1 MKKEELTK
9 LLLESKKYFS
19 KEWLNEYEAFFQEEI
34 LLEFSEKLIQYYKEG
49 VPKKLPLPFFN
60 EETTPLLTESFQ
72 LFKEVLNTLDSGIFD
87 IESSKKELVK
97 TIENIDFKH
106 LLLLLGQRI
115 TSATIQNADGIPP
128 LQTDLL
134 AASFQAYNYQVS
146 KAVRA
151 FEKHAERTTNNFWGI
166 ITGNPKEKEE
176 KVKHILTTILKD
188 KTWWN
193 VFYHYKH
200 ELIYEIRIPS
210 GHGIRWK
217 KSTLEFIG
225 FVEPF
230 LE

>member
-9 LLLESKKYFS
+9 LLLESKIFFS

-34 LLEFSEKLIQYYKEG
+34 LLEFSKKLIQYDKEG
-49 VPKKLPLPFFN
+49 VSKKLPLPLFN
-60 EETTPLLTESFQ
+60 EETTPLLRESFEP
-72 LFKEVLNTLDSGIFD
+72 FEEVLNTLDSGVFN

-97 TIENIDFKH
+97 AIENIDFKH

-115 TSATIQNADGIPP
+115 TSATVQNADGIPP

-134 AASFQAYNYQVS
+134 VTSFQPYNHQVS

-151 FEKHAERTTNNFWGI
+151 FEKHAERTTDNFWGT

-176 KVKHILTTILKD
+176 KVKHILTTILND

-217 KSTLEFIG
+217 KNTLEFIG

-230 LE
+230 LN